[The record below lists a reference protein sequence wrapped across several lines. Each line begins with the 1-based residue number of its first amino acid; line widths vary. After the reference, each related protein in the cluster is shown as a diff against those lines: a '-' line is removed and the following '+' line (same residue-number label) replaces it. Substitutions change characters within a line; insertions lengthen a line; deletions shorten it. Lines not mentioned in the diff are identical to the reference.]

1 MPKRRTTKINL
12 THRSRVL
19 QAQIITPRIM
29 WIRARRVMSWSFKLL
44 FLVILLGA
52 AGYGIWD
59 YGKKNFLEN
68 PEYELRVIKLSP
80 NNAFDEGDV
89 VTIGEIP
96 LQESIFGIS
105 LGDVE
110 KRLQA
115 RPEIIKARI
124 SRELPATLCVEL
136 EVRQPFAWVQCHA
149 RGMQARTREQGY
161 LIDRAGCLYPC
172 PPRQFEQA
180 LPLPV
185 IVIAAEEASLLV
197 PGQVVESKYFG
208 RALRLLEIAE
218 KTLPDQGP
226 WIDSVQ
232 PDKPWAIKVW
242 TRTGTEALF
251 GLDSHETQMENF
263 VIAMKH
269 AAHQGQQIAQIN
281 LIPERNLPVILRQP
295 NSAATAPTRNQRSSS
310 QP

>member
-1 MPKRRTTKINL
+1 MPKRRTTKI
-12 THRSRVL
+12 TPAHRSKVL

-29 WIRARRVMSWSFKLL
+29 WIRVRRVVSWTFKLA
-44 FLVILLGA
+44 FVVGLLGA
-52 AGYGIWD
+52 AGYGLWD

-80 NNAFDEGDV
+80 NTAFDEGDV

-105 LGDVE
+105 LGEVE
-110 KRLQA
+110 DRLQA
-115 RPEIIKARI
+115 RPEIIKASIR
-124 SRELPATLCVEL
+124 RELPATLCVDL
-136 EVRQPFAWVQCHA
+136 QVREPFAWVQCHA
-149 RGMQARTREQGY
+149 RGMQARTREGGY
-161 LIDRAGCLYPC
+161 VIDRTGCLFPC
-172 PPRQFEQA
+172 PPRQFDKA
-180 LPLPV
+180 LSLPV

-197 PGQVVESKYFG
+197 PGQIVESKHFG

-218 KTLPDQGP
+218 KAQPDQGP

-242 TRTGTEALF
+242 TRSGTEALF
-251 GLDSHETQMENF
+251 GIDAHELQMENF
-263 VIAMKH
+263 IIAMKH
-269 AAHQGQQIAQIN
+269 AANQGQQIAHIN

-295 NSAATAPTRNQRSSS
+295 QAASTAPMGNQRSSA